1 MLLLFLFIKVEFVN
15 AICSMITCPKWAIY
29 AIPTQKNEQKV
40 LYMKYESFY
49 LFILSFGDFV
59 CVSFFPLRCDE
70 L

>member
-49 LFILSFGDFV
+49 LFIYFV
-59 CVSFFPLRCDE
+59 IWGFCLCEFFSLT